1 MHVLF
6 PLYGDAG
13 SSRGQEAWGAVTNY
27 AYASILFQMP
37 DENCAIFGHF
47 PYAFRTFFWNSC
59 GKIDEFK

>member
-27 AYASILFQMP
+27 AYSSILFQMP
-37 DENCAIFGHF
+37 DEN
-47 PYAFRTFFWNSC
+47 
-59 GKIDEFK
+59 